1 MCAGVSKSPTVFQ
14 VVVFDDG
21 LRVLNDLRT
30 VDLGAGREGRVRGE
44 GGGVRG
50 EGEGERG
57 GVRGEGMR
65 KAGSIFE
72 LMLRLQQQI
81 P

>member
-1 MCAGVSKSPTVFQ
+1 M
-14 VVVFDDG
+14 
-21 LRVLNDLRT
+21 
-30 VDLGAGREGRVRGE
+30 RGE

-72 LMLRLQQQI
+72 LILRLQQ
-81 P
+81 